1 MFGWDNLELTMEKEK
16 LIASLKE
23 ELSYLKNPD
32 KKRKKKK
39 VGKGKKTKG
48 AKGVKNNKNLM
59 VNIFKPQMSKD
70 TIVKEQLMTEKSIKL

>member
-39 VGKGKKTKG
+39 AGKGKK